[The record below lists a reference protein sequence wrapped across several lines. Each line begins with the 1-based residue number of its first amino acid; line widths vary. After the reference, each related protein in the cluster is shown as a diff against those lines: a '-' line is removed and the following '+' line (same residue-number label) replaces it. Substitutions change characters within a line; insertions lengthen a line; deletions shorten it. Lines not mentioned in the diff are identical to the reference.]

1 MIDLKSCLPKFET
14 HDDDDAWELH
24 YLAFGQE
31 GAIYFQKFALHL
43 AALIGLT
50 ALAVALRVAGLGASA
65 IWYDES
71 FSLAMARLPLL
82 DLVRAAALDFNPPL
96 WEMIAWVSTRLFGDS
111 AIGLRLPSLV
121 ASIAAF
127 VVAACL
133 VHELAPGLGGYVGLV
148 AVAVLPY
155 QLWVAQDGR
164 VYAVMSLLYLTGARF
179 ALRGRWLGLT
189 AVLGLLLYSLLPGV
203 VYAAPL
209 VVLAFVANR
218 KSLRTLALSLLCAA
232 LSFVPWLSTWVNAAN
247 RDFWLGPFTWGGLLT
262 ALARAF
268 FVDALPSALWGT
280 AAIAIVGGVAGAV
293 VITLT
298 ERARSSLTLAV
309 LAIGPLAC
317 MVAISQFRNVVFY
330 RPLSALTIPL
340 VLWLTVTL
348 TRTRLPWRWLKYTA
362 ATVWGVL
369 LLAGLLSWSP
379 ASKGGDLRALADR
392 IMLDAMR
399 PGDVVYHATGTSA
412 LPFGEYV
419 RAPTYLLNEEQPPGL
434 LSQPMQ
440 DALGLK
446 RAALE
451 DVPYARAWI
460 VWALDDQMTDAARMR
475 MTKYIEGG
483 TLIGTVRYWQA
494 APIQVWL
501 VEHVDIAANGDPRG
515 SPKMAR
521 APKTQGAK

>member
-1 MIDLKSCLPKFET
+1 MASSLLPMLDFKSYSPKFET
-14 HDDDDAWELH
+14 RD
-24 YLAFGQE
+24 
-31 GAIYFQKFALHL
+31 
-43 AALIGLT
+43 AALIGLA

-82 DLVRAAALDFNPPL
+82 DMVRAAALDFNPPL
-96 WEMIAWVSTRLFGDS
+96 WEMIAWVSTRLFGDN

-121 ASIAAF
+121 ASIVAF
-127 VVAACL
+127 VVAAWL
-133 VHELAPGLGGYVGLV
+133 VHDLAPGLGYVGLL

-155 QLWVAQDGR
+155 QLWMAQDGR
-164 VYAVMSLLYLTGARF
+164 VYAVMSLLYLAGAWF
-179 ALRGRWLGLT
+179 ALQGRWLGFT
-189 AVLGLLLYSLLPGV
+189 ACIGLLLYSLLPGAI
-203 VYAAPL
+203 YAAPL
-209 VVLAFVANR
+209 VVLAAISNR
-218 KSLRTLALSLLCAA
+218 KQLDRVSYAVAAAA
-232 LSFVPWLSTWVNAAN
+232 LSFLPWSFAWVNATS

-268 FVDALPSALWGT
+268 FVDALPSALWGA

-298 ERARSSLTLAV
+298 ERARPSLTLAV

-340 VLWLTVTL
+340 VLWLAVTL
-348 TRTRLPWRWLKYTA
+348 SRLRPGWLKATF
-362 ATVWGVL
+362 ATVWVFL
-369 LLAGLLSWSP
+369 LIAGLLSWSP

-392 IMLDAMR
+392 MMLDTMR

-412 LPFGEYV
+412 LPFSEYV
-419 RAPTYLLNEEQPPGL
+419 RAPTYLLDEEQPPGL

-451 DVPYARAWI
+451 DVPHARAWI
-460 VWALDDQMTDAARMR
+460 VWALDDQMTDAANAR

-501 VEHVDIAANGDPRG
+501 VER
-515 SPKMAR
+515 
-521 APKTQGAK
+521 

>member
-1 MIDLKSCLPKFET
+1 MQDLKSYLPKFET
-14 HDDDDAWELH
+14 RDVVS
-24 YLAFGQE
+24 
-31 GAIYFQKFALHL
+31 
-43 AALIGLT
+43 IGLT
-50 ALAVALRVAGLGASA
+50 ALAVTLRVAGLGASA

-82 DLVRAAALDFNPPL
+82 DMVRAAALDFNPPL

-127 VVAACL
+127 IVAAWL
-133 VHELAPGLGGYVGLV
+133 VHDLAPGLGGYIGLL

-155 QLWVAQDGR
+155 QLWMAQDGR
-164 VYAVMSLLYLTGARF
+164 VYAVMSVLYLAGAWF

-218 KSLRTLALSLLCAA
+218 KSLRPLALSLLCAGI
-232 LSFVPWLSTWVNAAN
+232 SFLPWLSTWVNAAN

-268 FVDALPSALWGT
+268 FVDALPPWLWAT

-293 VITLT
+293 VITLK
-298 ERARSSLTLAV
+298 ERARPSLILAL

-317 MVAISQFRNVVFY
+317 MVAISQFRNVTFY

-340 VLWLTVTL
+340 VLWLAVTL
-348 TRTRLPWRWLKYTA
+348 TRIPWRWLKYTA

-379 ASKGGDLRALADR
+379 ASKGGDLRALTDR

-419 RAPTYLLNEEQPPGL
+419 RAPTYLLDEEQPPGL

-440 DALGLK
+440 DALGLR

-451 DVPYARAWI
+451 DVPHARAWI
-460 VWALDDQMTDAARMR
+460 VWALDDQMTDAANARMSH
-475 MTKYIEGG
+475 YVEGG

-501 VEHVDIAANGDPRG
+501 VER
-515 SPKMAR
+515 
-521 APKTQGAK
+521 